1 MEKSTQIMDIIIKF
15 FQDHFGKISAKT
27 FGLLAI
33 ILAHLSTV
41 PSLLTVLLGKSDQLP
56 PIDSVMFIWASLL
69 ALFFKSLIEKNNLYV
84 TVIAIGFVAQTII
97 MSLILFK

>member
-1 MEKSTQIMDIIIKF
+1 MEKLVPITNSVVKF
-15 FQDHFGKISAKT
+15 FQNHFGNISAKT

-41 PSLLTVLLGKSDQLP
+41 PTLLTVLLGKSDKLP
-56 PIDSVMFIWASLL
+56 PVDSVMFIWACLL
-69 ALFFKSLIEKNNLYV
+69 ALFFKSLIEKNNLYI
-84 TVIAIGFVAQTII
+84 TAIAIGFVAQTII